1 MFKIDGF
8 NSKQKSKKKLTK
20 LLQKTRYLPFRSS
33 GHYVLWYFGVVSDL
47 IFHGISESFVH
58 SGGALKYATIRSTIP
73 VSHGT
78 VNSSLLTFR
87 KQRFMEM
94 ERDRTERSYTT
105 QQRVARTFQS
115 RLEIGGAD
123 PLARIGCFYYNS
135 IITYYYVFESGQL
148 ADNMLAVGSWG

>member
-1 MFKIDGF
+1 M
-8 NSKQKSKKKLTK
+8 
-20 LLQKTRYLPFRSS
+20 RYRLFRSS
-33 GHYVLWYFGVVSDL
+33 EHYVLWYFGVVSVVQIL
-47 IFHGISESFVH
+47 FSMAFRSLLRH
-58 SGGALKYATIRSTIP
+58 SGGSLKYATIRSTIP

-78 VNSSLLTFR
+78 VNSSLRTFR

-105 QQRVARTFQS
+105 QKRVARTFQS
-115 RLEIGGAD
+115 RLETGGAD
-123 PLARIGCFYYNS
+123 PLARIGYFYYNS